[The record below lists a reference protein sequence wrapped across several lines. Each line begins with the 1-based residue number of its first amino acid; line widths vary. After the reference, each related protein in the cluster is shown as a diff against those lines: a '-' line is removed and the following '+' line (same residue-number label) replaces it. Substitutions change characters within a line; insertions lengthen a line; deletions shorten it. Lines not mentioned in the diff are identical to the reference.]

1 MSFRSGSAL
10 VLCENRHV
18 GKSFLLSFLA
28 ISSAFGADP
37 IERYLNAPFA
47 SELTAAPSG
56 GKVAWILNERGA
68 RNLWVAAAPDYKGR
82 RLTSYKDDDGQ
93 DLGDLSW
100 SPDGR
105 FLTYARGGDLE
116 TNGDIPNPRNLPATP
131 EQAVYAIP
139 FDGGAS
145 KKLGDGR
152 GPAVSRDGRV
162 AFIKDGQLWMTTLD
176 AEKTSARPVEAVHAK
191 ATTYELQ
198 WSPDGSAIAFTSYRG
213 DHSFIGVYR
222 VATNTLT
229 YLDPSVD
236 RDFSPVWSPDSRR
249 VAFVREAYSSA
260 ISVGPVREA
269 ATPWSIRVADAVT
282 GAGRAAWHAEK
293 GPGSAFRKIE
303 AATQIFWADG
313 DRLVFPWERDGWLHL
328 YSVSAD
334 GGRAQVLTPGDFEV
348 EHVSLS
354 RDRRELL
361 FSSNQDDIDRRHVWR
376 VAASSGGKASPIL
389 GTDPGGGMGEGI
401 EWEPADVATD
411 IGTGAV
417 AFLRSSATEIGR
429 AAVKIGNAPVRDL
442 APDSMPADFPK
453 DLVKPQQ
460 VIFPA
465 SDGTAIHGQL
475 FMPPAGGGPRH
486 AAVIFFHGGSR
497 RQMLLGYHY
506 MHYYSNAYAMNQ
518 YLAARGF
525 VVLSVNYRSGI
536 GYGLNFREALNF
548 GNSGGSEFNDVMGAG
563 LYMAARPDV
572 DPQRI
577 GVWGGSYGGY
587 LTALAL
593 ARASGLFAAGVDMH
607 GVEDWSIRGERKLT
621 ALNADQLREIERT
634 ALQSS
639 PLADVKNWRSPV
651 LLIHGD
657 DDRNVAFNQT
667 ERLVE
672 ALRAQ
677 GVDFEQLIFPG
688 EVHEFLLEES
698 WIKAYRS
705 AGDFLARK
713 LKPE

>member
-1 MSFRSGSAL
+1 MSFRPLNAL
-10 VLCENRHV
+10 VLCENRLV
-18 GKSFLLSFLA
+18 GRSLLLCLLA
-28 ISSAFGADP
+28 LSPAFGAEP

-47 SELTAAPSG
+47 SELVAAPGG
-56 GKVAWILNERGA
+56 GKVAWILDEGGA
-68 RNLWVAAAPDYKGR
+68 RNLWVAAAPAYTGR
-82 RLTSYKDDDGQ
+82 RLTSYKEDDGQ
-93 DLGDLSW
+93 DLGDLAW
-100 SPDGR
+100 STDGR
-105 FLTYARGGDLE
+105 FLVYARGGDLE
-116 TNGDIPNPRNLPATP
+116 TNGDIPNPRNLAQTP

-139 FDGGAS
+139 FDGGPPR
-145 KKLGDGR
+145 KLSAGR

-162 AFIKDGQLWMTTLD
+162 AFLKAGQIWMTTLD
-176 AEKTSARPVEAVHAK
+176 GTLPVEAVHTK
-191 ATTYELQ
+191 ASSYELR
-198 WSPDGSAIAFTSYRG
+198 WSPDGSALAFTSYRG

-222 VATNTLT
+222 VADKSLT
-229 YLDPSVD
+229 YVDPSVD
-236 RDFSPVWSPDSRR
+236 RDTSPVWSPDGRR
-249 VAFVREAYSSA
+249 IAFLRQAYSSA
-260 ISVGPVREA
+260 ISVGPVRDA
-269 ATPWSIRVADAVT
+269 ANPWSIRVADAMT
-282 GAGRAAWHAEK
+282 GAGRPVWQAEK
-293 GPGSAFRKIE
+293 GPGSAFRGMD
-303 AATQIFWADG
+303 ARTQILWADG

-334 GGRAQVLTPGDFEV
+334 GGRAQALTPGQFEI

-354 RDRRELL
+354 RDRREVL

-376 VAASSGGKASPIL
+376 VPASGGKVSPIL
-389 GTDPGGGMGEGI
+389 GPELGEGI
-401 EWEPADVATD
+401 EWEPADVAD
-411 IGTGAV
+411 GAV
-417 AFLRSSATEIGR
+417 AFLRSSATEIAR
-429 AAVKIGNAPVRDL
+429 AAVKIGRGPVRDL
-442 APDSMPADFPK
+442 EGSDVIPADFPK

-465 SDGTAIHGQL
+465 SDGLSIHGQL
-475 FMPPAGGGPRH
+475 FLPPGGGGAKH

-506 MHYYSNAYAMNQ
+506 RRYYSNAYAMNQ

-525 VVLSVNYRSGI
+525 IVLSVNYRSGT

-548 GNSGGSEFNDVMGAG
+548 GNAGGSEFNDVMGAG
-563 LYMAARPDV
+563 LYLAGRSDV
-572 DPQRI
+572 DAKRI

-593 ARASGLFAAGVDMH
+593 ARASKLFAAGVDMH
-607 GVEDWSIRGERKLT
+607 GVEDWSIRGDR
-621 ALNADQLREIERT
+621 ALNALNAEALREIERT

-639 PLADVKNWRSPV
+639 PLADVKDWHSPV

-667 ERLVE
+667 VRLVE

-677 GVDFEQLIFPG
+677 GVEFEELIFPG

-698 WIKAYRS
+698 WIKAYRA